1 MINSGTGTVAT
12 LNVGNGGATSTYSGV
27 IADNN
32 GSGGQVALAI
42 SGGTE
47 SLTGVNTFSGPITVN
62 AGALVLA
69 ASNSVTG
76 VATVNA
82 GNLALAHPLA
92 LQNSTLNIGAAGS
105 VSFLGITAGTLG
117 GLEGSGA
124 LALTNDSGQG
134 VALTVGNN
142 SASTTYS
149 GVLSGNGGLTL
160 IGTGNLTLTT
170 PATYTDATYIS
181 SGTMTWDVAAA
192 IPDSSGITVG
202 PGATVLTTASDASGD
217 KPVTAAMTIF
227 GVFEKG
233 PGNFHETL
241 QRTNFIL

>member
-1 MINSGTGTVAT
+1 M
-12 LNVGNGGATSTYSGV
+12 
-27 IADNN
+27 
-32 GSGGQVALAI
+32 ALAI

-62 AGALVLA
+62 AGARSRGV
-69 ASNSVTG
+69 NSVTG

-149 GVLSGNGGLTL
+149 GVLFGQRR
-160 IGTGNLTLTT
+160 
-170 PATYTDATYIS
+170 
-181 SGTMTWDVAAA
+181 
-192 IPDSSGITVG
+192 
-202 PGATVLTTASDASGD
+202 SDAD
-217 KPVTAAMTIF
+217 
-227 GVFEKG
+227 
-233 PGNFHETL
+233 
-241 QRTNFIL
+241 RDR